1 MDILQYAPLIIL
13 GGGGGWELNIKPG
26 SLYAAKIAEFSPSI
40 MTLRIGCMGLELSTL
55 FLGKFNIVQYS
66 NFKEIIMLT
75 RFEIIYVREL
85 VFELSSLGV

>member
-1 MDILQYAPLIIL
+1 
-13 GGGGGWELNIKPG
+13 
-26 SLYAAKIAEFSPSI
+26 
-40 MTLRIGCMGLELSTL
+40 MGLELSTL